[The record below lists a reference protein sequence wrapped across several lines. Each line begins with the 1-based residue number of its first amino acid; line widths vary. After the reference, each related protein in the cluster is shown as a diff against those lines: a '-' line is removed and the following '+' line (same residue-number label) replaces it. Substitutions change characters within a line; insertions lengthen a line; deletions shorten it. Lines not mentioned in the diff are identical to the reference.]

1 MSQTATPVRRS
12 ATEQRAA
19 FRPLWIATFVS
30 ALGTGLVYPVTA
42 IHIATD
48 LRLGVPAVALFYG
61 TFAVAAGVFGPLG
74 GSLATRF
81 GARLTAVAGGSCQIA
96 AWTIMACVSG
106 MPQVM
111 VVAALSGFGSSL
123 FFPALFSTILSGLP
137 EELRKRTFGFRYTV
151 INLGIAAGAA
161 LSGLLV
167 VRAAPSVLFLANAV
181 SFVPVILWVWRHGD
195 GGEAAEPSADAES
208 AEERAEQ
215 GAEESAGRSSV
226 WSGAFGIALAV
237 TFLMSAFG
245 AVQLESTVPLIL
257 RRLAHESLS
266 VVTVVTVV
274 NAVAVVL
281 LQRVLRAR
289 VDRFGN
295 AGAVALSA
303 GLWVA
308 AYAIGLLATGL
319 PGHRSW
325 WGEGLLMCFA
335 VVFAAGEVVA
345 ASSLTPLIVG
355 LVAPGAAARATGI
368 SGSAWSLGTLAGPA
382 AGSTAVALAGPMGS
396 WGVLAAGG
404 AGALLLGL
412 WLRGH
417 GGGRRRNE
425 GKRHGC

>member
-1 MSQTATPVRRS
+1 MPQTATHVRQS
-12 ATEQRAA
+12 AAEQRAA

-30 ALGTGLVYPVTA
+30 AVGTGLVYPVTA

-74 GSLATRF
+74 GSLASRF
-81 GARLTAVAGGSCQIA
+81 GARLTAVVGGSCQIA
-96 AWTIMACVSG
+96 AWTTMACVWG
-106 MPQVM
+106 LPQVM
-111 VVAALSGFGSSL
+111 VVAALSGLGSSL
-123 FFPALFSTILSGLP
+123 FFPALFSTILSGVP

-151 INLGIAAGAA
+151 INLGIAAGAG

-167 VRAAPSVLFLANAV
+167 VRVAPSILFLANAV

-195 GGEAAEPSADAES
+195 SGEAAEPSAAS
-208 AEERAEQ
+208 
-215 GAEESAGRSSV
+215 EESAGRSSV
-226 WSGAFGIALAV
+226 WSRAFGIALAV

-266 VVTVVTVV
+266 MVTVVTVV

-281 LQRVLRAR
+281 LQRLLRAR

-295 AGAVALSA
+295 AGAVALGA

-308 AYAIGLLATGL
+308 AYALGLLATGL
-319 PGHRSW
+319 SDSQFW
-325 WGEGLLMCFA
+325 CSKGLLMCFA
-335 VVFAAGEVVA
+335 VVFAAGEVVV

-355 LVAPGAAARATGI
+355 LVAPGAAARATGT

-382 AGSTAVALAGPMGS
+382 VGSTAVALAGPMGS

-412 WLRGH
+412 WLRAH
-417 GGGRRRNE
+417 ETGRRRHE